1 MGKKLTGF
9 LLGTVIGGGAALLFA
24 PRSGKELRQKVTD
37 KLNKTSL
44 QNAVETVDEV
54 ANEVTS
60 NLQQQTEE
68 IARQLKEKAMQSEPS
83 TVVEEE
89 IVVPFRQE
97 EAIDVAP
104 TEKATETEEEKTVE

>member
-68 IARQLKEKAMQSEPS
+68 IARQLKEKAMQNDTS
-83 TVVEEE
+83 TVVEEEE
-89 IVVPFRQE
+89 IVVPFQE
-97 EAIDVAP
+97 EAVEEAP
-104 TEKATETEEEKTVE
+104 VEETAETTEEKTAE

>member
-68 IARQLKEKAMQSEPS
+68 IARQLKEKAMQNDAS

-89 IVVPFRQE
+89 IVVPFQE
-97 EAIDVAP
+97 EAVEEAP
-104 TEKATETEEEKTVE
+104 VEETAETTEEKTAE

>member
-68 IARQLKEKAMQSEPS
+68 IARQLKEKAMQNDTS

-89 IVVPFRQE
+89 IVVPFQE
-97 EAIDVAP
+97 EAVEEAP
-104 TEKATETEEEKTVE
+104 VEETAETTEEKTAE

>member
-68 IARQLKEKAMQSEPS
+68 IARQLKEKAMQNEPS

-89 IVVPFRQE
+89 IVIPFHE
-97 EAIDVAP
+97 EAVEEAP
-104 TEKATETEEEKTVE
+104 VEETAETTEEKSAE

>member
-68 IARQLKEKAMQSEPS
+68 IARQLKEKAMQNDTS

-89 IVVPFRQE
+89 IVVPFQE
-97 EAIDVAP
+97 EAVEEAP
-104 TEKATETEEEKTVE
+104 VEEATETTEEKTAE

>member
-68 IARQLKEKAMQSEPS
+68 IARQLKEKAMQNDAS

-89 IVVPFRQE
+89 IVVPFQE
-97 EAIDVAP
+97 EAPVEEIA
-104 TEKATETEEEKTVE
+104 ETTEEKTEEKTAE

>member
-68 IARQLKEKAMQSEPS
+68 IARQLKKKAMQNDAS

-89 IVVPFRQE
+89 IVVPFQE
-97 EAIDVAP
+97 EAVEEAP
-104 TEKATETEEEKTVE
+104 VEETAETTEEKTAE

>member
-68 IARQLKEKAMQSEPS
+68 IARQLKEKAMQNDTS

-89 IVVPFRQE
+89 IVVPFQE
-97 EAIDVAP
+97 EAEEEEAP
-104 TEKATETEEEKTVE
+104 VEETEETTEEKTTE